1 MDNGPERHPRCS
13 ARNFYELLGT
23 KHYQSIDANQDFGAI
38 PHDLNLPF
46 TDETLYNQFDL
57 LTDHGTNEHVFNI
70 AEAFRTMHRLC
81 KPGGIIVIMQA
92 VYGGNGYYNFD
103 LSFFEGMAADNN
115 YRILFSLYTVF
126 TLASKGGKQFH
137 IPMSRDLINV

>member
-1 MDNGPERHPRCS
+1 M
-13 ARNFYELLGT
+13 
-23 KHYQSIDANQDFGAI
+23 
-38 PHDLNLPF
+38 
-46 TDETLYNQFDL
+46 
-57 LTDHGTNEHVFNI
+57 FNI

-103 LSFFEGMAADNN
+103 LSFFEGMAAANN